1 MSTCMNRVILFSLT
15 ALVLLISCK
24 PNRTERIDPTNVP
37 ASIQLERFEQDL
49 FSASPDSL
57 QTLVPELR
65 KKYGRFVDLFSEG
78 IIHIGK
84 TDSPEYCNYLSQFL
98 SDTMVQNAYRL
109 SQQKFQNIS
118 SIKVCLNEAFNR
130 FHCYFPD
137 KPVPK
142 IYTFVSGYNLS
153 LAVDD
158 SILAIGLDRY
168 LGSNTVQYKLLG
180 IPRYQVRNMRPEKI
194 PSDAIRA
201 WMYGSFS
208 FHDSTDNLLSNLIY
222 EGQVMY
228 LTKQMLPQESDSLIF
243 GFTPSQHRWCL
254 KNEKAMWTNLIE
266 NKLLFSTNTLDIN
279 KFINDAPFT
288 SGFPQESPGRAA
300 VWIGYRIVKSLMKN
314 NDTLTLSEMMGISD
328 YQKFLAMSR
337 YKPR

>member
-1 MSTCMNRVILFSLT
+1 MSTCMNRVIIPSLI
-15 ALVLLISCK
+15 ALMLLASCK
-24 PNRTERIDPTNVP
+24 QSRTERIVPSNV
-37 ASIQLERFEQDL
+37 ATHIQLDRFEQDL
-49 FSASPDSL
+49 FSVSPDSL
-57 QTLVPELR
+57 QALVPELR

-84 TDSPEYCNYLSQFL
+84 TDSPEYFNYLSQFL
-98 SDTMVQNAYRL
+98 GDTMVQNAYRM
-109 SQQKFQNIS
+109 SQEKFQNINTIEAS
-118 SIKVCLNEAFNR
+118 FNEAFKR
-130 FHCYFPD
+130 FHFYFPE
-137 KPVPK
+137 KPTPK

-158 SILAIGLDRY
+158 SILGIGLDRY
-168 LGSNTVQYKLLG
+168 LGANTVQYTLLG
-180 IPRYQVRNMRPEKI
+180 IPRYLVRNMRPEKI
-194 PSDAIRA
+194 PSDAVRA
-201 WMYGSFS
+201 WMYGSFR
-208 FHDSTDNLLSNLIY
+208 FNDSINNLASNIIY

-228 LTKQMLPQESDSLIF
+228 LTKQMLPQEPDSLIF
-243 GFTPSQHRWCL
+243 GFTPNQYRWCF

-279 KFINDAPFT
+279 KFINEAPFT

-300 VWIGYRIVKSLMKN
+300 VWIGYRIVESLMKH